1 MKKTTA
7 PMLKRA
13 CFPAVGAIA
22 LLCLTSLN
30 SIGQTPEAAD
40 TLSNG
45 LERVPSSTVQFAYL
59 RPGTDLK
66 KFRSVHIQP
75 LVVPSEVRDTTPRG
89 MRVRIGESY
98 LLRDQDVEGIQK
110 LYADA
115 FRNVFTRA
123 GFSVVDT
130 AEAGVLV
137 VATQVTDITLR
148 APLEHTRGGGSSRV
162 RTFSEGGGSISI
174 KAALADGGTGEVIA
188 AVADGTQLNNLWRQN
203 TRVQNIADL
212 RRAFTSWARALANK
226 MGGAS

>member
-1 MKKTTA
+1 MPKKVS
-7 PMLKRA
+7 L
-13 CFPAVGAIA
+13 PALGAVA
-22 LLCLTSLN
+22 LLCLAPANLL
-30 SIGQTPEAAD
+30 GQTPQAPD
-40 TLSNG
+40 SLSNG

-66 KFRSVHIQP
+66 KYRSVHIQP
-75 LVVPSEVRDTTPRG
+75 LVIPTTVRDTTPRG

-115 FRNVFTRA
+115 FRSVFTRA

-130 AEAGVLV
+130 ADAGTLV
-137 VATQVTDITLR
+137 IATEVSDITLK

-162 RTFSEGGGSISI
+162 RTYSEGGGSISI
-174 KAALADGGTGEVIA
+174 KAVLADGGTGEIIA
-188 AVADGTQLNNLWRQN
+188 AVADGRYLNDLWRRN